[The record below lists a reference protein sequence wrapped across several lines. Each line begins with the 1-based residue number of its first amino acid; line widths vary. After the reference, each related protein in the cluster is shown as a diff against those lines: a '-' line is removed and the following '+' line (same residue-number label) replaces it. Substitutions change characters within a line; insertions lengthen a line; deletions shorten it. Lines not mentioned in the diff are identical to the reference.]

1 MKKKIDPRRII
12 QTVSQVF
19 KPILGK
25 HALRNMI
32 LTIIAISLSHKLR
45 INEIS
50 RHLPTSVKGEKHKQK
65 RFLRFLQRGLP
76 TEDVM
81 REWGKYVLREVYSDA
96 KRGVIIVDETKL
108 LGPYKAI
115 VAAIPFR
122 KRAIPI
128 YFMVYTDDQ
137 IRRLQ
142 YLSHNQIVEIF
153 IERVNEILKEAL
165 GKKSKKMI
173 WVFDRGFA
181 DVKLMERIKD
191 KITFLMRVKKDV
203 WVEVE
208 ERCKYAGKLK
218 GFKGKGL
225 FQNVIYHKGKRLR
238 LHLYSDPDKEDP
250 FFVVS
255 NSVFGLHL
263 IYKLRMQIEEC
274 FRDLKSLFGF
284 KHLVL
289 RRMDQGRVEMMFAL
303 VSICMGL
310 LMMKFEKSAYRWMRE
325 LYARRKVYS
334 LVSVIRRVV
343 RDSWKEFRLEP
354 YFSLSP
360 LSS

>member
-32 LTIIAISLSHKLR
+32 LTIIAISLSRKLR

-65 RFLRFLQRGLP
+65 RFLRFLRRGLP

-81 REWGKYVLREVYSDA
+81 RGWGKYVLWEVYSDA

-115 VAAIPFR
+115 VA
-122 KRAIPI
+122 AIPI

-181 DVKLMERIKD
+181 DVKLMEKIKD

-208 ERCKYAGKLK
+208 ERCKWIQGEGSLPKC
-218 GFKGKGL
+218 
-225 FQNVIYHKGKRLR
+225 
-238 LHLYSDPDKEDP
+238 HLSDPDEEDP

>member
-65 RFLRFLQRGLP
+65 RFLRFLRRGLP

-115 VAAIPFR
+115 VAAIP
-122 KRAIPI
+122 I

-153 IERVNEILKEAL
+153 IERANEILKEAL
-165 GKKSKKMI
+165 GKRSKKMV

-181 DVKLMERIKD
+181 DVKLMEKIKD

-208 ERCKYAGKLK
+208 ERCKWIQGEGSLPECHLSQGKEVK
-218 GFKGKGL
+218 TA
-225 FQNVIYHKGKRLR
+225 
-238 LHLYSDPDKEDP
+238 
-250 FFVVS
+250 
-255 NSVFGLHL
+255 SVF
-263 IYKLRMQIEEC
+263 RP
-274 FRDLKSLFGF
+274 R
-284 KHLVL
+284 
-289 RRMDQGRVEMMFAL
+289 
-303 VSICMGL
+303 
-310 LMMKFEKSAYRWMRE
+310 
-325 LYARRKVYS
+325 
-334 LVSVIRRVV
+334 
-343 RDSWKEFRLEP
+343 
-354 YFSLSP
+354 
-360 LSS
+360 